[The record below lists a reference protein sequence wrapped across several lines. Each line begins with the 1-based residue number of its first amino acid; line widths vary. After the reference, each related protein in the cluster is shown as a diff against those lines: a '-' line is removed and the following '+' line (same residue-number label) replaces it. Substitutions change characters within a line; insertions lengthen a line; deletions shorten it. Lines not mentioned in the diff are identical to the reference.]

1 MDAREVKERVLR
13 LKDEYQIVMPNIWDE
28 DTTGKAALIALN
40 ELDMADR
47 TLMMLYT
54 DLQSYRKLG
63 KMLNISHQAIKIEI
77 ERIKEIMIDRMEVLK
92 ECL

>member
-1 MDAREVKERVLR
+1 MDARTVKERVLR
-13 LKDEYQIVMPNIWDE
+13 LKDEFRVELPLIWDE

-40 ELDMADR
+40 ELDTADR

-77 ERIKEIMIDRMEVLK
+77 ERIREIMIDRMEVLK

>member
-1 MDAREVKERVLR
+1 MDAREVKERVLG
-13 LKDEYQIVMPNIWDE
+13 LKEYYKPELPDIWDE
-28 DTTGKAALIALN
+28 ETTGKAALLALN

-63 KMLNISHQAIKIEI
+63 KLLNISHVAIKMEI
-77 ERIKEIMIDRMEVLK
+77 DRIREQMIDRMEVLK

>member
-13 LKDEYQIVMPNIWDE
+13 LKDEFRVELPRIWDE
-28 DTTGKAALIALN
+28 ETTGKAALIALN
-40 ELDMADR
+40 ELDTADR

-77 ERIKEIMIDRMEVLK
+77 ERIREIMIDRMEVIK

>member
-1 MDAREVKERVLR
+1 MDARKVKERVSR
-13 LKDEYQIVMPNIWDE
+13 LKTEYQVVMPEVWDE
-28 DTTGKAALIALN
+28 ETTGKAALIALN

-47 TLMMLYT
+47 TLMMLYA

-63 KMLNISHQAIKIEI
+63 KLLNISHVAIKMEI
-77 ERIKEIMIDRMEVLK
+77 DRIREQMIDRMEVLK

>member
-1 MDAREVKERVLR
+1 MDAREVKERVSR
-13 LKDEYQIVMPNIWDE
+13 LKTEYQVVMPEVWDE
-28 DTTGKAALIALN
+28 ETTGKAALIALN
-40 ELDMADR
+40 ELDTADR

-63 KMLNISHQAIKIEI
+63 KMLNISHVAIKLEI
-77 ERIKEIMIDRMEVLK
+77 DRIREQMIDRMEVLK

>member
-1 MDAREVKERVLR
+1 MDARTVKERVLR
-13 LKDEYQIVMPNIWDE
+13 LKDEFRVELPRIWDE

-40 ELDMADR
+40 ELDTADR

-77 ERIKEIMIDRMEVLK
+77 ERIREIMIDRMEVIK

>member
-1 MDAREVKERVLR
+1 MDAREVKERVLVLR
-13 LKDEYQIVMPNIWDE
+13 EYYKPELPDIWDE
-28 DTTGKAALIALN
+28 ETTGKAALIALN
-40 ELDMADR
+40 ELNTVDR

-63 KMLNISHQAIKIEI
+63 KLLNISHVAIKLEI
-77 ERIKEIMIDRMEVLK
+77 DRIREQMIDRMEVLK

>member
-1 MDAREVKERVLR
+1 MDAREVKERVLGLR
-13 LKDEYQIVMPNIWDE
+13 EYYKPELPDIWDE
-28 DTTGKAALIALN
+28 ETTGKAALIALN
-40 ELDMADR
+40 ELNTVDR

-63 KMLNISHQAIKIEI
+63 KMLNISHVAIKLEI
-77 ERIKEIMIDRMEVLK
+77 DRIREQMIDRMEVLK

>member
-1 MDAREVKERVLR
+1 MDAREVKERVLG
-13 LKDEYQIVMPNIWDE
+13 LKEYYKPELPDIWDE
-28 DTTGKAALIALN
+28 ETTGKAALIALN
-40 ELDMADR
+40 ELNTVDR

-63 KMLNISHQAIKIEI
+63 KMLNISHVAIKMEI
-77 ERIKEIMIDRMEVLK
+77 DRIREQMIDRMEVLK

>member
-1 MDAREVKERVLR
+1 MDAREVKERVFR
-13 LKDEYQIVMPNIWDE
+13 LKSEYQIVMPDIWDE
-28 DTTGKAALIALN
+28 ETTGKAALIALN

-63 KMLNISHQAIKIEI
+63 KLLNISHVAIKLEI
-77 ERIKEIMIDRMEVLK
+77 DRIREQLMDRMEVLK

>member
-1 MDAREVKERVLR
+1 MDAREVKERVLG
-13 LKDEYQIVMPNIWDE
+13 LKKEYVPVLPSLWDE
-28 DTTGKAALIALN
+28 ETTGKAALIALN
-40 ELDMADR
+40 ELDTADR

-63 KMLNISHQAIKIEI
+63 KLLNISHVAIKLEI
-77 ERIKEIMIDRMEVLK
+77 DRIREQMIDRMEVLK

>member
-1 MDAREVKERVLR
+1 MDAREVKERVLGLR
-13 LKDEYQIVMPNIWDE
+13 EYYKPELPDIWDE
-28 DTTGKAALIALN
+28 ETTGKAALFALN
-40 ELDMADR
+40 ELNTVDR

-63 KMLNISHQAIKIEI
+63 KMLNISHVAIKLEI
-77 ERIKEIMIDRMEVLK
+77 DRIREQMIDRMEVLK

>member
-13 LKDEYQIVMPNIWDE
+13 LKDEFRVELPQIWDE

-40 ELDMADR
+40 ELDTADR

-77 ERIKEIMIDRMEVLK
+77 ERIREIMIDRMEVLK

>member
-1 MDAREVKERVLR
+1 MDARTVKERVLR
-13 LKDEYQIVMPNIWDE
+13 LKDEFRVELPRIWDE

-40 ELDMADR
+40 ELDTADR

-77 ERIKEIMIDRMEVLK
+77 ERIREIMIDRMEVLK

>member
-1 MDAREVKERVLR
+1 MDAREVKERVLGLR
-13 LKDEYQIVMPNIWDE
+13 EYYKPELPDIWDE
-28 DTTGKAALIALN
+28 ETTGKAALIALN
-40 ELDMADR
+40 ELNTVDR

-63 KMLNISHQAIKIEI
+63 KMLNISHVAIKMEI
-77 ERIKEIMIDRMEVLK
+77 DRIREQMIDRMEVLK